1 MTDWEK
7 ESRTFD
13 TVADYYD
20 AYRPGYPDALIET
33 IVAETGITANSKIL
47 EIGSGTG
54 KATRLF
60 ARRGFSIVCVEPGKN
75 LVAVAAQ
82 KLKEDRV
89 EFEIARFEEWRE
101 RADEFDLA
109 ISAQAFH
116 WIPKEIGYAKAARA
130 LKSDGY
136 LALFWNRYPALDS
149 EVARDLDRVYKE
161 RAPDLSTPLDSSV
174 DDLIKRVETR
184 INESGAFGR
193 VQVRTFPW
201 SARYDTTQYLGL
213 LNTYSDH
220 LILAPPIR
228 QPLFDGVAQVIDR
241 HGGFIERPY
250 IAVLFVA
257 QKRKARREK
266 IC

>member
-13 TVADYYD
+13 AVAADYD
-20 AYRPGYPDALIET
+20 AYRPDYPEALIET
-33 IVAETGITANSKIL
+33 IISETGVTPSGKIL

-54 KATRLF
+54 KATLLF
-60 ARRGFSIVCVEPGKN
+60 ARRGFSIVCVEPGEN
-75 LVAVAAQ
+75 LVAVAAR

-101 RADEFDLA
+101 RANEFDLA
-109 ISAQAFH
+109 MSAQAFH

-130 LKSDGY
+130 LKSDGH

-149 EVARDLDRVYKE
+149 DIARDLDRVYKE
-161 RAPDLSTPLDSSV
+161 RAPDLSTPLDSSIEE
-174 DDLIKRVETR
+174 LIRRVETA
-184 INESGAFGR
+184 INESSAFDSVR
-193 VQVRTFPW
+193 VRTFPW

-220 LILAPPIR
+220 LILAPQIR
-228 QPLFDGVAQVIDR
+228 QHLFDGVAQVIAR
-241 HGGFIERPY
+241 HGGSIERPY

-257 QKRKARREK
+257 QKRKAG
-266 IC
+266 